1 VNLDERQQLSNVIFT
16 GGILLCLLGLVAGT
30 WALAL
35 GFGTMVVSL
44 FVGPSLVESI
54 EAHMR
59 SKDLDRRLEADT
71 RAAAL
76 RAELEEE
83 FRRDDG

>member
-1 VNLDERQQLSNVIFT
+1 MTTHERKRLSNAIFS
-16 GGILLCLLGLVAGT
+16 GGVLLCLLGLVVGR
-30 WALAL
+30 WAFML
-35 GFGTMVVSL
+35 GFGAMVTSL

-54 EAHMR
+54 ETYQR

-76 RAELEEE
+76 RDEL
-83 FRRDDG
+83 DDENRCDDD